1 METRTKFLS
10 LSRSFRVCMCF
21 NTRVIAPAHLHTQTH
36 IHKQFALFCFA
47 QTAVTQKFRARAL
60 RLIEKLNRSSL
71 LNKLEVGFSS
81 FSAVSAVHSHLC
93 G

>member
-1 METRTKFLS
+1 METRTRFLS
-10 LSRSFRVCMCF
+10 LSQSFRVFLCACISACTF
-21 NTRVIAPAHLHTQTH
+21 THAHT
-36 IHKQFALFCFA
+36 HKQFVLFCFT
-47 QTAVTQKFRARAL
+47 QTAVTQKSQARAL
-60 RLIEKLNRSSL
+60 RLIENLNRSSL